1 MIGLRNP
8 LGGITY
14 VHESREE
21 EYLARG
27 FKHIAEKSA
36 HIKSEEIT
44 EDVPKDTTE
53 KIPEVKEEEKPKR
66 TVRKKR

>member
-1 MIGLRNP
+1 MVEFINS
-8 LGGITY
+8 LGGKMY
-14 VHESREE
+14 VHESRVD

-27 FKHIAEKSA
+27 FKLAAEEA
-36 HIKSEEIT
+36 THIKSEEIT